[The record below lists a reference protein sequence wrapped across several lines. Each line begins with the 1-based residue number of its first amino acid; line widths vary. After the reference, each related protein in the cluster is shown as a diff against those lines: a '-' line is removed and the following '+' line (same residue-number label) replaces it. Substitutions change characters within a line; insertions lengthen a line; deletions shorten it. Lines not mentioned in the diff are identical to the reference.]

1 MATLTERLA
10 ACYTGAVHDVL
21 RMMGHENIV
30 LPPAIKAIAPGTK
43 LAGPVWTVSGHIDRT
58 QSRHETLLGWC
69 TLLAKAPSG
78 HVVVCQPHNH
88 EVALMGELSAQT
100 LKARGVLGYVVDG
113 GSRDTDLV
121 LAQGFPVFCSFL
133 TPSDIVQRWIPDR
146 YGEPVTIGTV
156 TIATGD
162 YLLGDR
168 DGVVIIPRVL
178 VEDVVAKTEEVVAT
192 EIGHA
197 PRADRRHGSRWRRIT
212 NMASSD
218 DTARRGPGAPPH
230 RPSQGSARP
239 HRAPAGS

>member
-1 MATLTERLA
+1 MPTLIERLG

-21 RMMGHENIV
+21 RMMGRENIV
-30 LPPAIKAIAPGTK
+30 LPPAIKSIAPGQK
-43 LAGPVWTVSGHIDRT
+43 LAGPVWTVAGHIDRT
-58 QSRHETLLGWC
+58 RSRDDCLLGWC

-78 HVVVCQPHNH
+78 HVIVCQPHNH

-100 LKARGVLGYVVDG
+100 LQARGVRGYVVDG

-156 TIATGD
+156 TISTGD

-168 DGVVIIPRVL
+168 DGVVIIPRAL
-178 VEDVVAKTEEVVAT
+178 AEEVVTKTEEVVAT
-192 EIGHA
+192 ETDMRRALIGGMDPVA
-197 PRADRRHGSRWRRIT
+197 ARHRYGRF
-212 NMASSD
+212 
-218 DTARRGPGAPPH
+218 
-230 RPSQGSARP
+230 
-239 HRAPAGS
+239 